1 MWGDVVRHL
10 RGRSPRSPPP
20 SFGLPARR
28 RYSPTITAC
37 TYYAKRAATLAALD
51 GATRG
56 QFHLERCIQTH
67 SSGLIFKR
75 FGRCPMFGTTPC
87 FSLLFTSTLSP
98 LCKTTLKCRSRRRR
112 SPFQSHFSSNCA
124 GLCSQGLAVYRILQ
138 WGCIVTESQMRTT
151 PEQNTGAIRSLSQ
164 KYNALTFKKRWF
176 LVGVNTYCNDVHR
189 EKAPAPGSA
198 AILASLPCLHGCASG
213 EK

>member
-37 TYYAKRAATLAALD
+37 TYYAKRAATLATLD

-56 QFHLERCIQTH
+56 QFHLEHRIQTN
-67 SSGLIFKR
+67 SSRLIFKR
-75 FGRCPMFGTTPC
+75 FDRCPMFGTIPC
-87 FSLLFTSTLSP
+87 FSLHPSLLHF
-98 LCKTTLKCRSRRRR
+98 
-112 SPFQSHFSSNCA
+112 HFSSNCA
-124 GLCSQGLAVYRILQ
+124 GLCSQGLAVHRILQ
-138 WGCIVTESQMRTT
+138 WGCIVTESQLRTT

-176 LVGVNTYCNDVHR
+176 LVVVNTYCNDVHR
-189 EKAPAPGSA
+189 GKAPAPGSA
-198 AILASLPCLHGCASG
+198 AILASLPCRHGCASG